1 MSYTTTATATST
13 ITEAR
18 VRAVMQKVRTTFTSL
33 AMLELITNDQATSWA
48 NDLTYLQL
56 ERAIEYFEIQ
66 LKTLSGKR
74 YGLRFTIFDDG
85 SIQQDSKSG
94 GLDFYGAPKG
104 TTASLYAHTHLNTPK
119 RVFDELARRGWG
131 TNGKRLEAS
140 TSERRAFSNDGYGI
154 VREKLGEWPQ

>member
-1 MSYTTTATATST
+1 MSFTTTATTTTT

-33 AMLELITNDQATSWA
+33 AVIGLITHEQAASWA
-48 NDLTYLQL
+48 DDLTYLQL

-66 LKTLSGKR
+66 LGGRK
-74 YGLRFTIFDDG
+74 YGLRFSISDDG
-85 SIQQDSKSG
+85 TIQQDSKSG
-94 GLDFYGAPKG
+94 GLDFYGLPMG
-104 TTASLYAHTHLNTPK
+104 TAANLYAHTRPNTPR

-140 TSERRAFSNDGYGI
+140 TSERRAFSSNGYGI